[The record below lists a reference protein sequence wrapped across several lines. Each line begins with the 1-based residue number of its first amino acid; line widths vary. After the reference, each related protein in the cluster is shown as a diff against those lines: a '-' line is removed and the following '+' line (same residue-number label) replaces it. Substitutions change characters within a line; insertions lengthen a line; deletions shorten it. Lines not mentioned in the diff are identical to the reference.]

1 MAGKKY
7 VLMRWKDGWQEVVG
21 IESDAIDF
29 GRYYVIERV
38 EHFGRLVINRP
49 EGEYPGLMMIDRA
62 PMEIE
67 KMIMIDGGD
76 ERNLEQVSIYR
87 EGSRLEY
94 HYQLQKREE
103 SYITEISD
111 RIKEVLDKKGTS
123 AKDILSK
130 PDQERIKEIE
140 GIARAVHIVGGKKQ
154 EDIVGFIQMLLEKMG

>member
-1 MAGKKY
+1 
-7 VLMRWKDGWQEVVG
+7 
-21 IESDAIDF
+21 
-29 GRYYVIERV
+29 
-38 EHFGRLVINRP
+38 VINRP

-67 KMIMIDGGD
+67 KIMMIDGGD
-76 ERNLEQVSIYR
+76 ERNLEQASIYR
-87 EGSRLEY
+87 EGSRFEY
-94 HYQLQKREE
+94 HYQLQKRDEND
-103 SYITEISD
+103 INEISD

-130 PDQERIKEIE
+130 PDPKRSKEIE